1 MAIIEKFLE
10 LSLEQVVTTTAAT
23 TNVIDAGATKSA
35 SLGRDIGAG
44 TQLYLAY
51 SVNTAATAGG
61 AATVT
66 FALQDSADNSSFAD
80 VITTVAVP
88 VASLV
93 AGATYYLPLPPG
105 MRRYIRGNY
114 TVETGPLLTGKF
126 NASIVDG
133 ANFIKSQPDSLTK
146 VV

>member
-1 MAIIEKFLE
+1 MAIIDKFLE
-10 LSLEQVVTTTAAT
+10 LSLEQAVTTTAAT

-66 FALQDSADNSSFAD
+66 FAPPAPAANPRLAD
-80 VITTVAVP
+80 VPPTVAAP
-88 VASLV
+88 A
-93 AGATYYLPLPPG
+93 ARP
-105 MRRYIRGNY
+105 RG
-114 TVETGPLLTGKF
+114 
-126 NASIVDG
+126 
-133 ANFIKSQPDSLTK
+133 
-146 VV
+146 

>member
-1 MAIIEKFLE
+1 MAIIDKFLE
-10 LSLEQVVTTTAAT
+10 LSLEQAVTTTAAT

-80 VITTVAVP
+80 VTTTVAVP

-93 AGATYYLPLPPG
+93 AGATYYLPLPPS

-114 TVETGPLLTGKF
+114 TVATGPLLTGKF

-133 ANFIKSQPDSLTK
+133 ANFIKSQPDGLTK